1 MYVPNHFKEDN
12 HETLQQYIRE
22 YSFGTLIISDA
33 EGIEANHVPF
43 YLAVDEDSS
52 LGKLQCHLA
61 RANPVWQRIQN
72 GAQVLAVFQGPNAY
86 ISPSWY
92 ATKAET
98 GRVVPTWN
106 YLAVHVQGKAQVVQ
120 NPDWLKQHLNKLT
133 DHHEAAMAES
143 WSVADAPTDF
153 TDRLVKAIVGIE
165 ITVESF
171 IGKLKASQNQ
181 PQSNQKTIQ
190 AGLEGTNEVFS
201 KLMAGQL
208 KS

>member
-1 MYVPNHFKEDN
+1 MYVPNHFKEED
-12 HETLQQYIRE
+12 HETLYQYIRE
-22 YSFGTLIISDA
+22 YSFGTLIISDV

-43 YLAVDEDSS
+43 HLAVAEGSS

-61 RANPVWQRIQN
+61 CANPAWQRIQD

-106 YLAVHVQGKAQVVQ
+106 YLAVHVKGEVQVIQ
-120 NPDWLKQHLNKLT
+120 DPDWLKQHLSQLT
-133 DHHEAAMAES
+133 DHHEATMAEP

-153 TDRLVKAIVGIE
+153 TDRLAKAIVGIE
-165 ITVESF
+165 ITIESLV
-171 IGKLKASQNQ
+171 GKLKASQNQ
-181 PQSNQKTIQ
+181 PQSNRESIRASLKGQDDVNG
-190 AGLEGTNEVFS
+190 AAVA
-201 KLMAGQL
+201 KLMD
-208 KS
+208 

>member
-1 MYVPNHFKEDN
+1 MYVPTHFKEED
-12 HETLQQYIRE
+12 HQVLQQYIRD
-22 YSFGTLIISDA
+22 YSCGTLIISDA

-43 YLAVDEDSS
+43 YLAVNEDSS

-61 RANPVWQRIQN
+61 RANPAWQRIQD

-106 YLAVHVQGKAQVVQ
+106 YLAVHVQGKAQVIQ
-120 NPDWLKQHLNKLT
+120 DPDWLKQHLHQLT
-133 DHHEAAMAES
+133 DQHEASMEEP

-165 ITVESF
+165 IRIESLT
-171 IGKLKASQNQ
+171 GKLKASQNQ
-181 PQSNQKTIQ
+181 PQANRESVRASLQ
-190 AGLEGTNEVFS
+190 GLDDVNSAAVA
-201 KLMAGQL
+201 KLVD
-208 KS
+208 